1 MMIAE
6 IVLSAILFIGALL
19 HVYGS
24 FVTFAW
30 ASPELVWSI
39 GSSGLAVLLS
49 ALAVLRSRRPR
60 DRALSAIVLS
70 GCVGWAAIVLAFG
83 LVIGNPADPR
93 VLYNLVVSLALA
105 AFALRGVW
113 AVRQWAAR

>member
-6 IVLSAILFIGALL
+6 MAVAAILFVGALL

-39 GSSGLAVLLS
+39 GSSGLAMLLS
-49 ALAVLRSRRPR
+49 ALSVLRSRRPG
-60 DRALSAIVLS
+60 DRALSAIVLC
-70 GCVGWAAIVLAFG
+70 GCIGWAAIVFAFG

-93 VLYNLVVSLALA
+93 VLYHLVVSLALA
-105 AFALRGVW
+105 AFAVRGVLAASRR
-113 AVRQWAAR
+113 AVG